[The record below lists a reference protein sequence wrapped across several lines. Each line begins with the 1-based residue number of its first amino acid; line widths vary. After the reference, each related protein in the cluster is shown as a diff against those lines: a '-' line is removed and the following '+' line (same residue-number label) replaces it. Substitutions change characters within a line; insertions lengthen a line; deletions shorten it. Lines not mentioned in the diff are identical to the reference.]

1 MPKKLSAIA
10 KKMAASV
17 LQGKDPSPEAVAVA
31 LRMVHL
37 AWNFADE
44 DYDDEPGYRFGLRE
58 TEQAI
63 AAVKHEFIEGDAQSL
78 VEMLMKHKRKHYP
91 KDKRAIFS
99 CEYQNGNVRVTWA

>member
-37 AWNFADE
+37 A
-44 DYDDEPGYRFGLRE
+44 
-58 TEQAI
+58 
-63 AAVKHEFIEGDAQSL
+63 
-78 VEMLMKHKRKHYP
+78 
-91 KDKRAIFS
+91 
-99 CEYQNGNVRVTWA
+99 